1 MDNLTVKLLSE
12 ISNQAGMFNS
22 NNIFQFCIENDCDI
36 ATVTNCVNKLI
47 DERKIVKRYYCPYE
61 ERFAN
66 EPIGKDSYETFSL
79 KLEKITKENINELM
93 IGLDLDL

>member
-1 MDNLTVKLLSE
+1 MDRSVDLDTKLLSE

-22 NNIFQFCIENDCDI
+22 NNIWHFCIENDYDI

-47 DERKIVKRYYCPYE
+47 DDGKIVKFYYCPYE

-66 EPIGKDSYETFSL
+66 ESYGLFSL
-79 KLEKITKENINELM
+79 KLKKLTKENIDELTL
-93 IGLDLDL
+93 GLEFDM